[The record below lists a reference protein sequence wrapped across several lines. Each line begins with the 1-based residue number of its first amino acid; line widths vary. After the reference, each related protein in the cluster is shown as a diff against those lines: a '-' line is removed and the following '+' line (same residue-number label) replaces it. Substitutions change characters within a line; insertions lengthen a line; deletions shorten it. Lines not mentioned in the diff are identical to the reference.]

1 MTEPATGLLVA
12 RGALDAAL
20 DDGRG
25 ALPKETGGI
34 LLGFRTPDLI
44 VVTRLLTVP
53 DPRSSRHSYRRRR
66 RHAQAQMAAARADGA
81 GAVGYVGEWHTHPA
95 DQPPS
100 RTDLRA
106 LAATARLAAGPV
118 ALLVLAYPAAG
129 PEVLHG
135 LVAVRQPWPIPAI
148 SPVDFFADGL
158 TVTDDTAASLE
169 AEAAA
174 LLTHTEGTR

>member
-1 MTEPATGLLVA
+1 MTAPTSGILVA
-12 RGALDAAL
+12 RGPLDASL
-20 DDGRG
+20 DDGRA

-34 LLGFRTPDLI
+34 LLGFRTPDLV

-66 RHAQAQMAAARADGA
+66 RHAQDQMAAARTDDA

-129 PEVLHG
+129 PEILHG

-148 SPVDFFADGL
+148 SPVDFATGAL
-158 TVTDDTAASLE
+158 TITDDTADSLE

-174 LLTHTEGTR
+174 LLPQTEGTR